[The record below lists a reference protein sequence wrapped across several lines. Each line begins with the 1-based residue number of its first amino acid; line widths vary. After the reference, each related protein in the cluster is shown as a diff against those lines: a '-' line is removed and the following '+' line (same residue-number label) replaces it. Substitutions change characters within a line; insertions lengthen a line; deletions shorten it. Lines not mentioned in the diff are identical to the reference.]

1 MRVVFNFV
9 LFSILALSGCT
20 VYTEKQSEAVSQS
33 VYATKDSIDFARI
46 DLAESYINEA
56 TKFINPPKKRIQ
68 INAIYQKPISVNDS
82 KQRIVIVPEQY
93 KNDKVVVVNSTDYN
107 DLLKDKEIAARLKKD
122 NEDLTKAKEGFDKEL
137 QKQKEMSDKMIIKLN
152 EQQKTILKQRLMIL
166 WEGMIIAVLV
176 ALIVGYIY
184 IRMNSGFRLF

>member
-93 KNDKVVVVNSTDYN
+93 KNDKVVVVNSADYN

-122 NEDLTKAKEGFDKEL
+122 NEDLTKAKEGFDKER

-152 EQQKTILKQRLMIL
+152 EQQKTILKQRLIIL
-166 WEGMIIAVLV
+166 WEGIIIAVLV

>member
-122 NEDLTKAKEGFDKEL
+122 NEDLTKAKEGFDKER

-166 WEGMIIAVLV
+166 WEGIIIAVLV

>member
-1 MRVVFNFV
+1 MRVNVFLLLV
-9 LFSILALSGCT
+9 LIFNGCA

-33 VYATKDSIDFARI
+33 IYATKDSIELARI
-46 DLAESYINEA
+46 DLAESYVNEA

-93 KNDKVVVVNSTDYN
+93 KNDKVVVINSTDYN
-107 DLLKDKEIAARLKKD
+107 DLLKDKEIAVRLKKD
-122 NEDLTKAKEGFDKEL
+122 NEELTKAKEGFDKER
-137 QKQKEMSDKMIIKLN
+137 QKQQEMTNKMIIKLS
-152 EQQKTILKQRLMIL
+152 EQHKIILKQRLTIL
-166 WEGMIIAVLV
+166 WEGIIIAVLV
-176 ALIVGYIY
+176 VLIAGYIY

>member
-166 WEGMIIAVLV
+166 WEGIIIAVLV

>member
-122 NEDLTKAKEGFDKEL
+122 NEDLTKAKEGFDKER

-152 EQQKTILKQRLMIL
+152 EQQKTILKQRLIIL
-166 WEGMIIAVLV
+166 WEGIIIAVLV

>member
-1 MRVVFNFV
+1 MRLIFSFV

-122 NEDLTKAKEGFDKEL
+122 NEDLTKAKEGFDKER

-152 EQQKTILKQRLMIL
+152 EQQKTILKQRLIIL
-166 WEGMIIAVLV
+166 WEGIIIAVLV

>member
-152 EQQKTILKQRLMIL
+152 DQQKTILKQRLMIL
-166 WEGMIIAVLV
+166 WEGIIIAVLV

>member
-1 MRVVFNFV
+1 MRLIFSFV

-93 KNDKVVVVNSTDYN
+93 KNDKVVVVNSSDYN

-152 EQQKTILKQRLMIL
+152 EQQKTILKQRLTIL
-166 WEGMIIAVLV
+166 WEGIVIAVLV

-184 IRMNSGFRLF
+184 ITMNSGFRLF